1 MEYTT
6 LYELHENGEF
16 KEIKVPKEDIV
27 GKRIDRM
34 LKEDKEM
41 LEILEKL

>member
-16 KEIKVPKEDIV
+16 KEIKVPKEDIE
-27 GKRIDRM
+27 KRIDRM

>member
-6 LYELHENGEF
+6 LYELHENG
-16 KEIKVPKEDIV
+16 KLKKIRVPKEDIE
-27 GKRIDRM
+27 KKIDKM
-34 LKEDKEM
+34 LEEDKEM

>member
-16 KEIKVPKEDIV
+16 KEIKVPKEDI

-41 LEILEKL
+41 LEILEK